1 MNYKLS
7 FNISNIF
14 VEFNLNKNIFDNYE
28 EEPTFTMYKSYEDRK
43 ITIDKDNN
51 NLLYIN
57 EIRKNSNKVLKSL
70 NINEYDFINL
80 YKDKKIKIVNK
91 NLYILF
97 DNVYKDI
104 NNISKLFIR
113 NHYINIIIIE
123 NIDIENSFYTL
134 KKIYLESNV

>member
-97 DNVYKDI
+97 DNVYTDI

>member
-7 FNISNIF
+7 FNMSNIF
-14 VEFNLNKNIFDNYE
+14 LEFNLNKNIYDNY
-28 EEPTFTMYKSYEDRK
+28 EEPTFTLYNENKDRK

-51 NLLYIN
+51 DLLCIY
-57 EIRKNSNKVLKSL
+57 EIKENSNKVLKSL

-113 NHYINIIIIE
+113 NHYINII
-123 NIDIENSFYTL
+123 
-134 KKIYLESNV
+134 

>member
-28 EEPTFTMYKSYEDRK
+28 EEPTFTIYKSYEDKK

-97 DNVYKDI
+97 DNVYADI
-104 NNISKLFIR
+104 DNISKLFIR

-123 NIDIENSFYTL
+123 NIDIENSFYIL
-134 KKIYLESNV
+134 KKIYLESNI

>member
-28 EEPTFTMYKSYEDRK
+28 EEPTFTMYKSYEDKK